1 MKIALAQI
9 NTKVGDLKGNA
20 ELIIQNIERAKER
33 NAGLVVFPELA
44 ITGYPPR
51 DLLDFDC
58 FIEDNLLL
66 LDEIRKHTA
75 GISVIC
81 GYIDK
86 NPLPEGKKYYN
97 AAAVISDCEIKA
109 RYFKRLLPFY
119 DVFDETRY
127 FEPGKE
133 SLTVEIGGKKFFL
146 AICEDLWNDK
156 DYWKRTLYPTN
167 PTEDI
172 PKTGIDGIITI
183 SASPYLLNKHKT
195 RCGILKQIAVSN
207 KLPVVYVNNVGGND
221 DLIFDGTSFV
231 MDATGEVKALCSD
244 FKSDMVVYDTE
255 TNIGEVHA
263 ISECEEESVFNAL
276 CAGVRDYCGKL
287 GFKKV
292 LLGLSGGI
300 DSAVTAVIAA
310 EALGKENVLG
320 ITMPSMY
327 SSGGSVSDSEKLAEN
342 LGIEFKRHSIVKI
355 FNAYIDALQDG
366 EKHLD
371 IAEENLQARIRAN
384 ILMMYS
390 NRYGRLLLTTGNK
403 SELSVGYCTLY
414 GDMCGGLAVLSDVPK
429 VMVYRLANYIN
440 REREIIPQDSIT
452 KPPSAE
458 LRPNQTDQDT
468 LPPYEILDGI
478 IAEFIEQNRSIRDI
492 SDKYPPDVVKYV
504 IKKINSSEYKRRQAA
519 TGLKVTTKAFGV
531 GRRFPIVQG
540 YDFQDGFCNGYE
552 NE

>member
-9 NTKVGDLKGNA
+9 NTKVGDLKSNA
-20 ELIIQNIERAKER
+20 GLIIRNIERAKEKG
-33 NAGLVVFPELA
+33 AQLVIFPELA

-51 DLLDFDC
+51 DLLDFEC
-58 FIEDNLLL
+58 FTDDNLLQL
-66 LDEIRKHTA
+66 EEIRKHTA

-86 NPLPEGKKYYN
+86 NPLTEGKRYYN
-97 AAAVISDCEIKA
+97 AAALISDCEIKA
-109 RYFKRLLPFY
+109 RYYKRLLPFY

-133 SLTVEIGGKKFFL
+133 SLTIEVGGKKFFL

-156 DYWKRTLYPTN
+156 DYWKRALYHTN
-167 PTEDI
+167 PVDDI
-172 PKTGIDGIITI
+172 QKEVVDGVINI
-183 SASPYLLNKHKT
+183 SASPYLLGKQKDRLSIVKH
-195 RCGILKQIAVSN
+195 IAVNN
-207 KLPVVYVNNVGGND
+207 KLPIMYVNLTGGND
-221 DLIFDGTSFV
+221 DLIFDGASFV
-231 MDATGEVKALCSD
+231 MDGKGEVKALCSD
-244 FKSDMVVYDTE
+244 FTEDMVIYDTE
-255 TNIGEVHA
+255 TDVGEQHEV
-263 ISECEEESVFNAL
+263 SKTDEESVFKAL
-276 CAGVRDYCGKL
+276 CAGVRDYCSKL

-300 DSAVTAVIAA
+300 DSAVTAAIAA
-310 EALGKENVLG
+310 AALGKENVLG

-342 LGIEFKRHSIVKI
+342 LGIDFLRHPIVKI
-355 FNAYIDALQDG
+355 FNAYIDALQDN

-371 IAEENLQARIRAN
+371 VAEENLQARIRAN

-414 GDMCGGLAVLSDVPK
+414 GDMCGGLAVLSDTPK
-429 VMVYRLANYIN
+429 VMVYRLAKYIN
-440 REREIIPQDSIT
+440 REREIIPNESIT

-458 LRPNQTDQDT
+458 LRPDQTDQDS
-468 LPPYEILDGI
+468 LPPYEVLDGI
-478 IAEFIEQNRSIRDI
+478 LGEFVEQNRSIRQI
-492 SDKYPPDVVKYV
+492 SDKYPQGVVKDVV
-504 IKKINSSEYKRRQAA
+504 KKINSCEYKRRQAA

-540 YDFQDGFCNGYE
+540 YDFQGC
-552 NE
+552 